1 MAKVIHITMEIEV
14 VWGCWLLSR
23 ETMVPGLRG
32 GEPLDDPSSLF
43 VQMPLVGGG
52 RRWGLGWRGEEV
64 VGWGEKLS
72 RTLKT
77 VTGL

>member
-1 MAKVIHITMEIEV
+1 
-14 VWGCWLLSR
+14 
-23 ETMVPGLRG
+23 MVPGLRG
-32 GEPLDDPSSLF
+32 GEPLDDPSLLF
-43 VQMPLVGGG
+43 VQVPLVGGG

-72 RTLKT
+72 HTLKT